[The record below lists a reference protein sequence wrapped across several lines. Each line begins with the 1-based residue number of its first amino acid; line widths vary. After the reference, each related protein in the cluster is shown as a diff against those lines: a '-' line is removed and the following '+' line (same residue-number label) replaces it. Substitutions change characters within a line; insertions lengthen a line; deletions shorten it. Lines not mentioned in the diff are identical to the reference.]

1 LFHDPEIGFFD
12 SLVGLIFLAVILL
25 FGAWIYSVISETKTG
40 KTMNNVFLIL
50 KSPIMRWYDNLPYKI
65 KNAVG
70 VFSVI
75 TYCLVVVAF
84 LIWLE
89 S

>member
-1 LFHDPEIGFFD
+1 LFRDPEIGFFD

-25 FGAWIYSVISETKTG
+25 FGAWIYSVIAKTKTG
-40 KTMNNVFLIL
+40 KTMNNVLLNL

-65 KNAVG
+65 RNTVG

>member
-25 FGAWIYSVISETKTG
+25 FGAWIYSAIAETKTG
-40 KTMNNVFLIL
+40 KTMNNVFLNL
-50 KSPIMRWYDNLPYKI
+50 KSPVMRWYDNLPYKI
-65 KNAVG
+65 RNVVG
-70 VFSVI
+70 LFSVI
-75 TYCLVVVAF
+75 TYCLVVVVF